1 MSIKISEI
9 WRELKN
15 EDVADKPPFL
25 VRDFK
30 KSHHDNPVKFT
41 VARSFPENDYGILLE
56 ADKEF
61 FPKNIETPNFENF
74 EIKNITNRQSKNYI
88 WFFLKKD
95 SEFQKQFELIC
106 IDIIENSIEAKS
118 QKGSILNFVNGIIT
132 WQELLKEKKS
142 ELGTNALKGLYAEL
156 YFINEILIPKFG
168 EKKAIQFWKPNNN
181 THDFV
186 TGNMTIEIKATTISP
201 IKSVSINSLKQLDDT
216 LTKKLYLF
224 ILQIGDN
231 KGSSVPEIID
241 QIKSKIKQNSP
252 DDLYLFER
260 KLFKE
265 KYNDIFKNKY
275 LKKTFFKNKEHI
287 FEIKDDF
294 PRLREI
300 DLVKIDR
307 NGIIKV
313 KYDINIQTCE
323 NYRIKAEDFYNN
335 LS

>member
-9 WRELKN
+9 WSELKKEN
-15 EDVADKPPFL
+15 VADKSPFL

-30 KSHHDNPVKFT
+30 KSRHDNPVRFT
-41 VARSFPENDYGILLE
+41 IARSFPENDYGILLE

-61 FPKNIETPNFENF
+61 YPKDLETPNFENF
-74 EIKNITNRQSKNYI
+74 EIKYITNRQSKNYI

-95 SEFQKQFELIC
+95 SDFQKQFELIC
-106 IDIIENSIEAKS
+106 LDIIENSIHAKS

-168 EKKAIQFWKPNNN
+168 EKKAIHFWKPNNN

-201 IKSVSINSLKQLDDT
+201 IKSVSINSLKQLDET

-224 ILQIGDN
+224 ILQVGDS
-231 KGSSVPEIID
+231 KGTSVPEIID
-241 QIKSKIKQNSP
+241 QIKSKVKKNSP
-252 DDLYLFER
+252 EDLYLFER

-265 KYNDIFKNKY
+265 KYNDFFRDKY

-287 FEIKDDF
+287 FEIRDDF

-300 DLVKIDR
+300 DLIKIDR
-307 NGIIKV
+307 NGIIKA

-323 NYRIKAEDFYNN
+323 NYRTKSEDFYDN